1 MKIGDYIREYR
12 EEHDLSAR
20 AMAKLIKVSAQHE
33 SNLERGLNNDGK
45 PLKLSVPMVAQ
56 IADATGIGQIDLLL
70 MLDEEIT
77 INPEQREILQ
87 LVSNLSS
94 AEMQQ
99 TGEFVQN
106 LKSQGKGQGA
116 PE

>member
-1 MKIGDYIREYR
+1 MKIGDYIRKYR
-12 EEHDLSAR
+12 EEHDMSGR
-20 AMAKLIKVSAQHE
+20 AFANLVGVSVQHE
-33 SNLERGLNNDGK
+33 SNLERGVNNEGK
-45 PLKLSVPMVAQ
+45 PLKLTLPMVAL

-94 AEMQQ
+94 AEMKQ